1 VVEII
6 GEGEDTQRIARLAGE
21 LDLSHT
27 RSIQV
32 GSPAVMGEPGYHM
45 GRGEVVITADGLAQ
59 ADDDYL
65 RSVLVHEDAHAE
77 RPHDEPYAYGKQ
89 VAYLD
94 SIGRGDHAAWVR
106 QQCRDVYREEAGGGP
121 VEQAPQPY
129 AQPEPSAPSAEEEP
143 ARSGWCDAPG
153 RGGKAPKRFRI
164 F

>member
-1 VVEII
+1 MVEII
-6 GEGEDTQRIARLAGE
+6 GEGEDAARVARLASGLE
-21 LDLSHT
+21 LAHT

-32 GSPAVMGEPGYHM
+32 GNPAVMGEPGYHM

-89 VAYLD
+89 AAYLD
-94 SIGRGDHAAWVR
+94 SIGRGDHADWVR
-106 QQCRDVYREEAGGGP
+106 QQCRDVYREEAGGGAI
-121 VEQAPQPY
+121 EQPAQAH
-129 AQPEPSAPSAEEEP
+129 AQPEAPAAPAPEP
-143 ARSGWCDAPG
+143 ATPGWCDAPG
-153 RGGKAPKRFRI
+153 RGGKDPKRFRI